1 MMRFIASGLNNI
13 DIGMVTVLD
22 NYIAG
27 IVGLQEAIFLS
38 WLLYSLI
45 LY

>member
-1 MMRFIASGLNNI
+1 MMSFIASGLNNI

-27 IVGLQEAIFLS
+27 IVGFQGAIFLS